1 MENNEISEL
10 EVNDE
15 LIGMI
20 SGKFENKSSVETR
33 DLPRLVENEK
43 IREDDEDIGE
53 LPEHRFICDERRL
66 REDNAVHR
74 G

>member
-1 MENNEISEL
+1 MKSQN
-10 EVNDE
+10 
-15 LIGMI
+15 
-20 SGKFENKSSVETR
+20 FENESSVETR

-43 IREDDEDIGE
+43 IREDDEDIGD